1 MADHQVEHIQR
12 RIAETWDKH
21 RLAGTAL
28 SAAAAAFLVGWGVGN
43 YYASQK
49 RYYANLADLKQT
61 FRLESNNGQGTSIA
75 STARSESRRTT
86 MMDDSPESQKLKMV
100 IVARM
105 DLKMVRPG
113 STASLVMVI
122 AAVNHDNKEAM
133 ISKNMSILH
142 EASSR
147 KASLASF

>member
-1 MADHQVEHIQR
+1 MAESQLENIQQ
-12 RIAETWDKH
+12 RIADTWDRH

-49 RYYANLADLKQT
+49 KYYANLADLKL
-61 FRLESNNGQGTSIA
+61 RLESNNGHGTSIA

-86 MMDDSPESQKLKMV
+86 MMDDSSESQKIKMI

-105 DLKMVRPG
+105 DLKMVIPATCIVVRLPV
-113 STASLVMVI
+113 SL
-122 AAVNHDNKEAM
+122 H
-133 ISKNMSILH
+133 L
-142 EASSR
+142 
-147 KASLASF
+147 